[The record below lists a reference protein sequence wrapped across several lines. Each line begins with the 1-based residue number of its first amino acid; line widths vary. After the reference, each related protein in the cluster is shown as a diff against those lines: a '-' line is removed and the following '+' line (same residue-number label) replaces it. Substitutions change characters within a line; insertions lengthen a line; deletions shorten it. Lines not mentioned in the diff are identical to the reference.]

1 MAIIDSYNR
10 KRGVI
15 YVYDSFSYWDKELGQ
30 PRSKRRLLGR
40 HDPGTGEVIPTRKR
54 KENSAVA
61 LADSDNV
68 QDYATLYMRSRENIR
83 KKDAL
88 IQRLR
93 RELAEVRHCLAKQ
106 DKGIARTAETLKALI
121 QSKEQ
126 GHG

>member
-40 HDPGTGEVIPTRKR
+40 RDPDTSEVIPTRKR
-54 KENSAVA
+54 KEKPAVT
-61 LADSDNV
+61 LADSDSGP
-68 QDYATLYMRSRENIR
+68 DYATLYRRSQENIR

-93 RELAEVRHCLAKQ
+93 RELAEARHCLAEQ
-106 DKGIARTAETLKALI
+106 DKGIARAVETLNDLR
-121 QSKEQ
+121 QSGEQ
-126 GHG
+126 SHA